1 MFLSERRGGRETT
14 PQQASRRAD
23 KIAHLKYC
31 PFGSFNELPAISN
44 IEEYPMTRITPLL
57 FLSACLLVA
66 SLHGAE
72 MPQETPGPDDSLR
85 NMLVINEDN
94 SHFFGS
100 RKPEEM
106 TLAGLHAFV
115 DQYADTAVTH
125 LFLCP
130 NAMRA
135 SFRGRS
141 RNAIWDPVDGKEPDG
156 LWPQNAK
163 RLFEAGLDPYQVWIG
178 RCREKGVSPWL
189 SMRMNDVHAV
199 NETENFMHSSF
210 WRNHPEFWRVP
221 NGSASP
227 WVNRAMNYAHAEVR
241 EHQMA
246 FVRELLER
254 YDPDGLE
261 LDWMRFGYHLTPGR
275 EREESGILNDF
286 VRQVRSL
293 TTEWSKKRGHPIL
306 LAVRAPAHPD
316 AASGLGMDAL
326 LWANEGLVD
335 LIVPC
340 PFWTSS
346 DFDIPVELWHERL
359 DDSAKRVVV
368 APGLEYNAR
377 PWPGGP
383 AAANDL
389 ASARGFAASAYHRGA
404 DSLYLFN
411 WMDSQTR
418 PVTKTEYTL
427 LLRDGLSKQVV
438 QSSPRRH
445 LVCFRDTV
453 PSGFPNGSQLPVD
466 TGVGR
471 DFRIHVGSKLESG
484 KVWAIA
490 GLDQRD
496 GVAKARF
503 EASINDRDLG
513 PAENVPD
520 LHGFGGGTV
529 RAVRFLCPLN
539 ALNDGNNKL
548 HIRQVDGN
556 TPQQIV
562 WVEIRFDPK

>member
-1 MFLSERRGGRETT
+1 
-14 PQQASRRAD
+14 
-23 KIAHLKYC
+23 
-31 PFGSFNELPAISN
+31 
-44 IEEYPMTRITPLL
+44 MTRIAQVL
-57 FLSACLLVA
+57 FISAWLSAAGLQ
-66 SLHGAE
+66 GAE
-72 MPQETPGPDDSLR
+72 TTGTSRVPDGSLR
-85 NMLVINEDN
+85 EMLVINEDN

-100 RKPEEM
+100 RKSEDM
-106 TLAGLHAFV
+106 NLAGLQAFV
-115 DQYADTAVTH
+115 DQYANSAVTH

-141 RNAIWDPVDGKEPDG
+141 RDAIWDQVGGKEPSG
-156 LWPQNAK
+156 QWPQNAK
-163 RLFEAGLDPYQVWIG
+163 RLFEAGLDPYEVWIG
-178 RCREKGVSPWL
+178 RCREKGISPWL
-189 SMRMNDVHAV
+189 SMRMNDIHSVDDPD
-199 NETENFMHSSF
+199 NYMHSSF
-210 WRNHPEFWRVP
+210 WRKHPEFWRVP

-227 WVNRAMNYAHAEVR
+227 WQNRAMNYAHADVR

-275 EREESGILNDF
+275 EREESVILDDF

-293 TTEWSKKRGHPIL
+293 TTQWSQKRGHRIL
-306 LAVRAPAHPD
+306 LGVRVPAHPD
-316 AASGLGMDAL
+316 AASGLGMNAAG
-326 LWANEGLVD
+326 WANEGLVD

-346 DFDIPVELWHERL
+346 DFDIPIESWHERL
-359 DDSAKRVVV
+359 GSSTKRVVV

-383 AAANDL
+383 AVANDL

-418 PVTKTEYTL
+418 PVAEAKYTL
-427 LLRDGLSKQVV
+427 LLRDGLSRQVV

-445 LVCFRDTV
+445 PVCFRDTV
-453 PSGFPNGSQLPVD
+453 PSGFPNGCQLPVD
-466 TGVGR
+466 VAVGR
-471 DFRIHVGSKLESG
+471 DFQIHVGTKPESG
-484 KVWAIA
+484 KVWAIV
-490 GLDQRD
+490 GLARRD
-496 GVAKARF
+496 GLTEARLVA
-503 EASINDRDLG
+503 SLNDRELG
-513 PAENVPD
+513 PAENTTD
-520 LHGFGGGTV
+520 LQGFGGGTA
-529 RAVRFLCPLN
+529 RAVRFPCPLD
-539 ALNDGNNKL
+539 AVNDGPNKL
-548 HIRQVDGN
+548 HVRQVNGG

-562 WVEIRFDPK
+562 WVEIRFEPK

>member
-1 MFLSERRGGRETT
+1 
-14 PQQASRRAD
+14 
-23 KIAHLKYC
+23 
-31 PFGSFNELPAISN
+31 
-44 IEEYPMTRITPLL
+44 MTRIAPIL
-57 FLSACLLVA
+57 FLSVCLSAAGLR
-66 SLHGAE
+66 GAE
-72 MPQETPGPDDSLR
+72 TTKETPGPEDSLL

-100 RKPEEM
+100 RKPEDM
-106 TLAGLHAFV
+106 TPAGLHAFV
-115 DQYADTAVTH
+115 DQYAGSAVTH
-125 LFLCP
+125 LFLNA

-135 SFRGRS
+135 SFRSSS
-141 RNAIWDPVDGKEPDG
+141 RDAIWDPVDGKEPDG

-189 SMRMNDVHAV
+189 SMRMNDVHSVDDAK
-199 NETENFMHSSF
+199 NFMHSSF

-221 NGSASP
+221 NGSAGP
-227 WVNRAMNYAHAEVR
+227 WVNRAMNYAHAAVR

-275 EREESGILNDF
+275 EPEESAILNDF

-293 TTEWSKKRGHPIL
+293 TTEWSRKRGHPVL
-306 LAVRAPAHPD
+306 LGVRVPAHPD
-316 AASGLGMDAL
+316 AASGLGMDAVG
-326 LWANEGLVD
+326 WAGQGLVD

-346 DFDIPVELWHERL
+346 DFDIPVELWHQRL
-359 DDSAKRVVV
+359 GNSKKRVVV

-383 AAANDL
+383 AVANDL
-389 ASARGFAASAYHRGA
+389 ASARGFAASAYQRGA
-404 DSLYLFN
+404 SSLYLFN

-418 PVTKTEYTL
+418 PVAGSAYSL
-427 LLRDGLSKQVV
+427 LLREGLSRQVV

-445 LVCFRDTV
+445 PVCFRDTV
-453 PSGFPNGSQLPVD
+453 PSGFPNGSQLPAD
-466 TGVGR
+466 AGVGR
-471 DFRIHVGSKLESG
+471 DFQIHVGTKPESG

-490 GLDQRD
+490 GLARRD
-496 GVAKARF
+496 GVAEARL
-503 EASINDRDLG
+503 EASLNDRKLG
-513 PAENVPD
+513 PAENTPD
-520 LHGFGGGTV
+520 LQGFGGGTV
-529 RAVRFLCPLN
+529 RAVRFPCPLD
-539 ALNDGNNKL
+539 AVNDGHNKL
-548 HIRQVDGN
+548 HVRQIDGGA
-556 TPQQIV
+556 PQQIV